1 MTGTSGD
8 LFSITTFLDQPSKNF
23 KSAFT
28 AAIPKMQSA
37 AQKTKIEE
45 EIIISDEDVRFIN
58 EQPINDLVNSDQS
71 DDENWNIEIPK
82 SFRQK
87 AFVHKTITKKQ
98 SKILTER
105 CSNMLHKGK
114 V

>member
-1 MTGTSGD
+1 
-8 LFSITTFLDQPSKNF
+8 
-23 KSAFT
+23 
-28 AAIPKMQSA
+28 MQSA
-37 AQKTKIEE
+37 AQKNKIEE
-45 EIIISDEDVRFIN
+45 EIIISDENVRFIN

-114 V
+114 VWFLLETYSKCFSCEQDLKFKLFF

>member
-1 MTGTSGD
+1 
-8 LFSITTFLDQPSKNF
+8 
-23 KSAFT
+23 
-28 AAIPKMQSA
+28 MQSA
-37 AQKTKIEE
+37 AQKNKIEV
-45 EIIISDEDVRFIN
+45 EIIISDEDDISKS
-58 EQPINDLVNSDQS
+58 PMNDLVNSEQS
-71 DDENWNIEIPK
+71 DDENWNIQIPK

-105 CSNMLHKGK
+105 CSNMLHQGK

>member
-1 MTGTSGD
+1 
-8 LFSITTFLDQPSKNF
+8 
-23 KSAFT
+23 
-28 AAIPKMQSA
+28 MQSA
-37 AQKTKIEE
+37 AQKNKIEE

-114 V
+114 VWFL